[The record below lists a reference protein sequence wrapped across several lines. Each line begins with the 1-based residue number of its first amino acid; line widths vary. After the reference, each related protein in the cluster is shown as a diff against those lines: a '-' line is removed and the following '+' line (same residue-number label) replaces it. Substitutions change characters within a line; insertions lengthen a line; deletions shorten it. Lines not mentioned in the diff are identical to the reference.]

1 MIGTH
6 PQFEIGFGT
15 LLASLEYEISTIA
28 PHHPMNRGRAHAVDA
43 PPLCLNAYETFAAY
57 RLFDNIDSG
66 RYLRTDGFRVAD
78 DAHLSTLFAL

>member
-28 PHHPMNRGRAHAVDA
+28 PSPYKQGKSA
-43 PPLCLNAYETFAAY
+43 CC
-57 RLFDNIDSG
+57 
-66 RYLRTDGFRVAD
+66 
-78 DAHLSTLFAL
+78 